1 MMDEENDMREKS
13 GMREDDDF
21 WEFASTSFQTRRR
34 GILCAITTSLLL
46 LVVMIASTSKTR
58 KPNESQIPTYAT
70 VAEEKKE
77 LFEMIEDALLSLS
90 LPTDNLLLTKSYQY
104 KAFDWLSENTN
115 LEGYDDSRKLQRF
128 AMACFYYS
136 TFQVT
141 TKHTPEPS
149 PWVYQEYWLTD
160 KHECDWAGIHCTAS
174 KRVHSISLEKNNL
187 TGKLPLELTLLKD
200 TLMGLDLST
209 NSIDMTIDDMN
220 IFGMLPRLE
229 KLLLDDNYLESRQG
243 LPQSLQKCTDLRKLK
258 LSYNLLEGPLDN
270 GILNNLQKLTHLEIE
285 SNFLTGA
292 LPFLGEMAELEH
304 VYLRR
309 NNLNAHL
316 NFIKSPASRNIKELW
331 LDGNPI
337 SQTIPSQIG
346 MLTQLESFSIAN
358 AKLTGTLPSE
368 MGNMTALRRVWLSN
382 NGLSGSVPSELSRLS
397 SLELLKLQD
406 NDLTGTIPENVC
418 SIVSSSEFEHK
429 TIMADCD
436 NVQCSCCN
444 ECGS

>member
-1 MMDEENDMREKS
+1 
-13 GMREDDDF
+13 
-21 WEFASTSFQTRRR
+21 
-34 GILCAITTSLLL
+34 
-46 LVVMIASTSKTR
+46 
-58 KPNESQIPTYAT
+58 
-70 VAEEKKE
+70 
-77 LFEMIEDALLSLS
+77 MIEDALLSLN

-160 KHECDWAGIHCTAS
+160 KHECDWTGIHCTAS

-220 IFGMLPRLE
+220 VFGMLPRLE

-270 GILNNLQKLTHLEIE
+270 GILNNLQKL
-285 SNFLTGA
+285 S
-292 LPFLGEMAELEH
+292 
-304 VYLRR
+304 
-309 NNLNAHL
+309 
-316 NFIKSPASRNIKELW
+316 K
-331 LDGNPI
+331 
-337 SQTIPSQIG
+337 
-346 MLTQLESFSIAN
+346 
-358 AKLTGTLPSE
+358 
-368 MGNMTALRRVWLSN
+368 
-382 NGLSGSVPSELSRLS
+382 
-397 SLELLKLQD
+397 
-406 NDLTGTIPENVC
+406 
-418 SIVSSSEFEHK
+418 
-429 TIMADCD
+429 
-436 NVQCSCCN
+436 
-444 ECGS
+444 

>member
-1 MMDEENDMREKS
+1 MSIVSRSVGAPRGNPLTLVASYVLCIVYHTSLDIHTATLVTMMDEENDMREKS

-77 LFEMIEDALLSLS
+77 LFEMIEDALLSLN

-270 GILNNLQKLTHLEIE
+270 GILNNLQKL
-285 SNFLTGA
+285 S
-292 LPFLGEMAELEH
+292 
-304 VYLRR
+304 
-309 NNLNAHL
+309 
-316 NFIKSPASRNIKELW
+316 K
-331 LDGNPI
+331 
-337 SQTIPSQIG
+337 
-346 MLTQLESFSIAN
+346 
-358 AKLTGTLPSE
+358 
-368 MGNMTALRRVWLSN
+368 
-382 NGLSGSVPSELSRLS
+382 
-397 SLELLKLQD
+397 
-406 NDLTGTIPENVC
+406 
-418 SIVSSSEFEHK
+418 
-429 TIMADCD
+429 
-436 NVQCSCCN
+436 
-444 ECGS
+444 